1 MRRADGQS
9 TVEVIGLL
17 PLLLAVG
24 LGVFA
29 FLSAGAARE
38 AASGAAE
45 AGAVALLQ
53 GRDARAAA
61 RAALPGWPRRR
72 TRITVAG
79 RRVTG
84 RGHPERPLRSPP
96 PGHRER
102 GRRRLT
108 LNFTLTLA
116 HWRSSMSGWLDFGSG
131 GPR

>member
-1 MRRADGQS
+1 MRRDSGQS

-29 FLSAGAARE
+29 LLSAGSARE

-61 RAALPGWPRRR
+61 RDALGRWPRDR
-72 TRITVAG
+72 TRIVVAG
-79 RRVTG
+79 RRVTVRVTPSG
-84 RGHPERPLRSPP
+84 PFGA
-96 PGHRER
+96 
-102 GRRRLT
+102 RRRAT
-108 LNFTLTLA
+108 VTA
-116 HWRSSMSGWLDFGSG
+116 DAGAVRGGRSALGRPAGRAGKGELSGD
-131 GPR
+131 GP

>member
-45 AGAVALLQ
+45 AGAVALLRAATPVPPHEPPCPA
-53 GRDARAAA
+53 GRAAA
-61 RAALPGWPRRR
+61 RASPWPA
-72 TRITVAG
+72 VA
-79 RRVTG
+79 
-84 RGHPERPLRSPP
+84 
-96 PGHRER
+96 
-102 GRRRLT
+102 
-108 LNFTLTLA
+108 
-116 HWRSSMSGWLDFGSG
+116 
-131 GPR
+131 

>member
-17 PLLLAVG
+17 ALLLAVG

-61 RAALPGWPRRR
+61 RDALPGWPRRR

-79 RRVTG
+79 RRVRVAVTP
-84 RGHPERPLRSPP
+84 RGPFGARLRATASADAGASPSTSPLLSPI
-96 PGHRER
+96 
-102 GRRRLT
+102 
-108 LNFTLTLA
+108 
-116 HWRSSMSGWLDFGSG
+116 G